1 MPGLNKLRYLMGGI
15 TGGCIANKLLQ
26 EVIGVVETSRKM
38 RYDLL
43 KVDLGTA
50 SWEYIW
56 GMKPGSPR
64 F

>member
-1 MPGLNKLRYLMGGI
+1 MGGI